1 MLYSVRGKLIHM
13 EQGFAVIECGGV
25 GYKCITT
32 FNTQKSLPKL
42 NNEVM
47 LYTYL
52 NVRQDAVELFGF
64 ADESEL
70 NCYKLLTA
78 VNGVGSKAAIA
89 ILSELSPDKL
99 AVAIASSDAKAIT
112 RAQGVG
118 PKLAQ
123 RVILELKDKV
133 ENLSVSSNGFDAVN
147 ISEVT
152 KGDDNRAK
160 AVTALGVLG
169 YNSSE
174 VAPILSA
181 MDKTLSVEQL
191 ISAVL
196 KEMGRK

>member
-1 MLYSVRGKLIHM
+1 MLYSLRGKLIHM
-13 EQGFAVIECGGV
+13 EQGCAVIECAGV
-25 GYKCITT
+25 GYKCVIT

-42 NNEVM
+42 NSEVM

-52 NVRQDAVELFGF
+52 CVRQDAVELFGF

-70 NCYKLLTA
+70 NCYKLLTT
-78 VNGVGSKAAIA
+78 VSGVGSKAAIA

-99 AVAIASSDAKAIT
+99 AVAIASADAKAIT

-133 ENLSVSSNGFDAVN
+133 ENISASSGEFNALEVSAVTDSN
-147 ISEVT
+147 
-152 KGDDNRAK
+152 DNRAK

-169 YNSSE
+169 YSSSE

-196 KEMGRK
+196 REMGRK